1 MLLRVLAIV
10 ATCFAVGALLM
21 LAQRRGARRST
32 RTAWLKYATYL
43 LFVTAVLVIAEAGR
57 TPFAAAVFLLLA
69 AALLEFYGAAGLS
82 PGARIALVLTG
93 TLVAAA
99 AMIGGTAA
107 LYPAAVAAAL
117 ATLAVG
123 ALGQEPRSAA
133 RAAHWGVLG
142 LIAVATPGAHL
153 LLLAGHSQR
162 FALFG
167 FLFLVV
173 CGSDAFAE
181 LVGRGWPL
189 GRGILPAS
197 PGKTVAGLA
206 AGVVAALAIAA
217 ALGRA
222 LDIWSGAQSLSYGLA
237 LAVAGSL
244 GDLIASSMKRMLG
257 IKDFGATLP
266 GHGGVLD
273 RFDSL
278 IFAAAPFYWLVGG

>member
-10 ATCFAVGALLM
+10 VTCFAVGALLM
-21 LAQRRGARRST
+21 LAQRRGARRSSP
-32 RTAWLKYATYL
+32 TAWFKYITYL

-57 TPFAAAVFLLLA
+57 TPFAIAVFLLLA
-69 AALLEFYGAAGLS
+69 AALAEFYRAAGLP
-82 PGARIALVLTG
+82 PGARIALVSVG

-99 AMIGGTAA
+99 ALIGGAPA
-107 LYPAAVAAAL
+107 LYPAVVVAAL
-117 ATLAVG
+117 AILAVG
-123 ALGQEPRSAA
+123 ALGGEPRSAA

-153 LLLAGHSQR
+153 LLIAAHAQR
-162 FALFG
+162 FALFA

-181 LVGRGWPL
+181 LVGRGWPI

-197 PGKTVAGLA
+197 PGKTAAGLLG
-206 AGVVAALAIAA
+206 GVVAAVAIAVVLGSALAIWPSGK
-217 ALGRA
+217 ALA
-222 LDIWSGAQSLSYGLA
+222 YGLVLA
-237 LAVAGSL
+237 LTGSL
-244 GDLIASSMKRMLG
+244 GDLVASSMKRALG
-257 IKDFGATLP
+257 IKDFGAALP

>member
-21 LAQRRGARRST
+21 LGQRRGARRNT
-32 RTAWLKYATYL
+32 PTAWLKYATYL
-43 LFVTAVLVIAEAGR
+43 LFVTAVLVITEAGR

-69 AALLEFYGAAGLS
+69 GALLEFYRAAGLS
-82 PGARIALVLTG
+82 PRARIALTSLG

-99 AMIGGTAA
+99 ALIGGTAA

-123 ALGQEPRSAA
+123 ALGQDPRSAA

-153 LLLAGHSQR
+153 LLFASHGQR

-173 CGSDAFAE
+173 SGSDAFAE

-197 PGKTVAGLA
+197 PGKTAAGLL
-206 AGVVAALAIAA
+206 AGLIAALTIAA
-217 ALGRA
+217 ALGRI
-222 LDIWSGAQSLSYGLA
+222 LGIWSDAQSLGYGLA
-237 LAVAGSL
+237 LALMASL
-244 GDLIASSMKRMLG
+244 GDLIASSMKRTLG
-257 IKDFGATLP
+257 IKDFGAALP

>member
-1 MLLRVLAIV
+1 MLMRVLAIV
-10 ATCFAVGALLM
+10 ASCFAVGALLM
-21 LAQRRGARRST
+21 LAQRRGARRSKP
-32 RTAWLKYATYL
+32 TAWFKYATYL
-43 LFVTAVLVIAEAGR
+43 LFVTAVLVITEAGR
-57 TPFAAAVFLLLA
+57 TPFAVAVFLLLA
-69 AALLEFYGAAGLS
+69 AALAEFYRAAGLS
-82 PGARIALVLTG
+82 PGARIALTSLG

-99 AMIGGTAA
+99 ALIGGVVA

-123 ALGQEPRSAA
+123 ALGRDPRSTA

-162 FALFG
+162 FALFA

-181 LVGRGWPL
+181 LVGRSWPL

-197 PGKTVAGLA
+197 PGKTAAGLLG
-206 AGVVAALAIAA
+206 GVIAALAIAA

-244 GDLIASSMKRMLG
+244 GDLIASSMKRTLG